1 MSKLKFDW
9 HLNIIG
15 DYDIDKDY
23 YQRLDLLIK
32 DYRLEDKIT
41 FLGSVETK
49 TMLDYLQKSK
59 LFILATHY
67 EGFGMALLES
77 SISGVKVITTDLPV
91 LREVLKSRDV
101 DFVEENNIKSLAETI
116 EHNFNRH
123 VSKSASS
130 SIEKYG
136 WKRAARNF
144 KMVLY
149 GTR

>member
-1 MSKLKFDW
+1 M
-9 HLNIIG
+9 
-15 DYDIDKDY
+15 
-23 YQRLDLLIK
+23 IK
-32 DYRLEDKIT
+32 SYKLEDKIT

-101 DFVEENNIKSLAETI
+101 DFVEENNVKLLAETI
-116 EHNFNRH
+116 EHNFNSH
-123 VSKSASS
+123 VSKSAPS
-130 SIEKYG
+130 SIGKYG